1 MADQGKVLRPRRGSS
16 TTMSTSP
23 ANAIIL
29 ASGEI
34 FIEEDSTNGVFRIK
48 IGDGVTAYSS
58 LPYAFSGDS
67 GDIKFNP
74 GSSGM
79 LSTNVE
85 DAIIEAAQSGG
96 GGTGGGLCYGTCST
110 SADTAAK
117 EVTVSVTQGFSL
129 SIGAT
134 VIVKFDNTNT
144 ASNVTLNVNNTGA
157 KSIYYDNAVYT
168 DSWDLVCGKAN
179 TVTIYSYDGTNWVW
193 IGHGFDYNTNDAV
206 TQTAASD
213 NANYEVLLS
222 GTADNTTR
230 TEGAKKSSNITFNPS
245 TGNLQITKLNGTDV
259 GDNPSFEKAW
269 SGTAAEYE
277 NLPSIDPNT
286 NYYIS

>member
-23 ANAIIL
+23 ANAIVL

-79 LSTNVE
+79 TSTNVE

-96 GGTGGGLCYGTCST
+96 GAGGGLCMGSCNTA
-110 SADTAAK
+110 ADTAAK
-117 EVTVSVTQGFSL
+117 EVTVSAVQGFAL
-129 SIGAT
+129 TLGVT
-134 VIVKFDNTNT
+134 VIVKFTNTNT

-157 KSIYYDNAVYT
+157 KSIYFNGAIFT
-168 DSWDLVCGKAN
+168 NIAATVCGSAN
-179 TVTIYSYDGTNWVW
+179 SVVIYTYDGTNWVW
-193 IGHGFDYNTNDAV
+193 IGHGNDNNTAV
-206 TQTAASD
+206 TQTAVSN

-230 TEGAKKSSNITFNPS
+230 TEGANKSSNITFNPS

-259 GDNPSFEKAW
+259 GNNPSFEKAW
-269 SGTAAEYE
+269 SGSQAEYDLIPE
-277 NLPSIDPNT
+277 KDPST
-286 NYYIS
+286 NYYII